1 MQPTDAINV
10 VTRATEISWESGILA
25 MLMLVLLSL
34 VVFHYRAMWS
44 YIQRMSS
51 DAQDVIDDNTLAWLQ
66 VARAAATRPCL
77 HDSDTDM
84 MRKTDLEPKD
94 FGDNEKHVRR
104 VLDRKAK
111 RAAANDPK
119 S

>member
-10 VTRATEISWESGILA
+10 VQRATDVSWEAGLLV

-34 VVFHYRAMWS
+34 VVFHYRAMWT
-44 YIQRMSS
+44 YIQKMSA

-66 VARAAATRPCL
+66 VARVAHTRPCL
-77 HDSDTDM
+77 HDSDGDL

-111 RAAANDPK
+111 RAAANEPK
-119 S
+119 P

>member
-1 MQPTDAINV
+1 MQPTDVTNV
-10 VTRATEISWESGILA
+10 VSRATEVSWEAGLLV

-34 VVFHYRAMWS
+34 VVFHYRAMWT
-44 YIQRMSS
+44 YIQKMSA

-77 HDSDTDM
+77 HDSDTLQ
-84 MRKTDLEPKD
+84 KTDVDPKD

-111 RAAANDPK
+111 RAAANEPK
-119 S
+119 P